1 MKVFAIP
8 AQTIECRVLKED
20 GTQVSPYAYAKPV
33 MIAEQPRIKSNNQPN
48 LQEENHK
55 SKFKHEGKYQLK
67 RRKRLKIQNK
77 SYKFLVIHLTDND
90 ILNY

>member
-33 MIAEQPRIKSNNQPN
+33 MIAEQLQIKSNNQPN
-48 LQEENHK
+48 LQEESHK
-55 SKFKHEGKYQLK
+55 SKFKHEGNYQLILGK
-67 RRKRLKIQNK
+67 ESK
-77 SYKFLVIHLTDND
+77 SRIKQIIDFGRYI
-90 ILNY
+90 